1 MRILLL
7 GGTGAMGV
15 HLASILCN
23 NNHDVFVT
31 TRSERKSD
39 NHKLCYITGNAH
51 DLSFLNS
58 ILEGSRNNFDAIVDF
73 MHYSTKEFSERY
85 LYLLNHTE
93 HYLYLSSARV
103 YAESKNPITE
113 ESPRLLDVC
122 KDESYLS
129 TDDYALAKARQED
142 FLINSGYCNYT
153 IIRPF
158 ITFSEQRLQLGVF
171 EKEDWLS
178 RVFKGKPIVF
188 SKDIAEHLTTLTYG
202 FDVSKAIAGLVGNEK
217 AKGEIF
223 HIATDKSIKW
233 VEIAQLYQRVLEK
246 HFKREIKLL
255 YADKC
260 FFLDGF
266 TSQWAVKY
274 SRYFDYRFDNS
285 KICSVVPGITFVDTI
300 ECLEHCLKEFL
311 FRPKFKTIQPYIQAR
326 MDRESCTL
334 LPLSAWHS
342 NKDKLRYLFYR
353 FAPISLIK
361 SKLNQ

>member
-7 GGTGAMGV
+7 GGTGAMGE
-15 HLASILCN
+15 HLVSILSN
-23 NNHDVFVT
+23 KHHEIFIT
-31 TRSERKSD
+31 TRSERKS
-39 NHKLCYITGNAH
+39 NNPQLHYIVGNAH
-51 DLSFLNS
+51 DLSFLS
-58 ILEGSRNNFDAIVDF
+58 RILEPSSVRYDAVVDF

-85 LYLLNHTE
+85 QYLLNHTG
-93 HYLYLSSARV
+93 HYLFLSSARV
-103 YAESKNPITE
+103 YAESKEPLTE
-113 ESPRLLDVC
+113 QSPRLLDVC
-122 KDESYLS
+122 KDEKYLS

-142 FLINSGYCNYT
+142 FLIHSGYSNYT

-178 RVFKGKPIVF
+178 RVFKGKSIVF

-202 FDVSKAIAGLVGNEK
+202 FDVSRAIAGLVGNER

-233 VEIAQLYQRVLEK
+233 EEIARLYQRVLEQ
-246 HFKREIKLL
+246 HFNRKIKLI

-260 FFLDGF
+260 FFLDSF

-285 KICSVVPGITFVDTI
+285 KICSAVPEVTFEDTK
-300 ECLEHCLKEFL
+300 EGLEHCLKEFL
-311 FRPKFKTIQPYIQAR
+311 LSPRFRTIHPYIQAR
-326 MDRESCTL
+326 MDRVSCSF
-334 LPLSAWHS
+334 LPLSTWHS

-361 SKLNQ
+361 SKLN